1 MANVEKLMNLL
12 EKKYGGKTITDESKD
27 KIREI
32 ANKHNLGDQSVIAQ
46 TIDNNF
52 RVNLGVDKSF
62 KILQEKKNI
71 LLEIEIKLKKLDNTL
86 EVFIDEQLD
95 KNIGKQRNRAWYGW
109 KIVYE
114 AYDSEEEE
122 EISD

>member
-1 MANVEKLMNLL
+1 L
-12 EKKYGGKTITDESKD
+12 EKINFI
-27 KIREI
+27 IREI

-95 KNIGKQRNRAWYGW
+95 KNKLRIKNSPQTKLLN
-109 KIVYE
+109 
-114 AYDSEEEE
+114 
-122 EISD
+122 